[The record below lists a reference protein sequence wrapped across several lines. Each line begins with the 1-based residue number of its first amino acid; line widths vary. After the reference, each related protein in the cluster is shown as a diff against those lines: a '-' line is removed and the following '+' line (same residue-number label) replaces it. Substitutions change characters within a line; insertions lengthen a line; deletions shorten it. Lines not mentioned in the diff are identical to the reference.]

1 MRVAL
6 AQINPVIGDV
16 AGNAARVREC
26 IAVAEGHGVELVVFS
41 EVCLVGYPARDLLED
56 PELVAENVAALEAI
70 ARDCH
75 RVAALVG
82 FVRPAPE
89 GPGAPLE
96 DAAGLLADGR
106 VEGTH
111 VKSLLPNYGAY
122 DDPRYFRPGPGPRC
136 SELGGRR
143 FGVTICEDLW
153 DVEALGRRLYAIDP
167 IASLASERV
176 DTIVNIAASGY
187 ERGKLTRREAL
198 LGRQARRSGATIVYV
213 NQVGANDGM
222 IFDGGSCVLSPEGH
236 VIARAASFRADLL
249 VVDTRAGAEAGR
261 CEPTA
266 DEMTR
271 LAQALTLGLR
281 DYVGKGG
288 YPGVVVGL
296 DGGPASAVV
305 AALAADALG
314 PQRVRAVATPRHG
327 DDDPALAPCVRLAEK
342 LGIEL
347 DVLPIEPALEAMR
360 GWSEGAPGGGNGPS
374 AAEQLPACLHA
385 TALSI
390 LGRRTGRLPLVA
402 VSKTDLALG
411 RGAPTWGIS
420 GGLAPV
426 GDLFERDIARLVD
439 RLNAAGP
446 RIPPAILGTWREDR
460 GRYISYGESGGP
472 RAQDQPADLS
482 LAELEEI
489 LCRLI
494 EQGHTAGQ
502 IEAGGFDRQSVDRV
516 VRQVE
521 RAEQA
526 RRQAPTVLEV
536 SSRAFGPG
544 RRMPVVRKHPGA
556 AQTCG
561 RDRPIHPTT

>member
-26 IAVAEGHGVELVVFS
+26 IAAAEDRGVELVVFS
-41 EVCLVGYPARDLLED
+41 EVCLVGYPARDLLDD
-56 PELVAENVAALEAI
+56 PDLVAENVAAVDAL
-70 ARDCH
+70 ARDCR

-96 DAAGLLADGR
+96 DAAALLADGR
-106 VEGTH
+106 VEGIH

-122 DDPRYFRPGPGPRC
+122 DDPRYFRPGTGPRC

-143 FGVTICEDLW
+143 LGVTICEDLW
-153 DVEALGRRLYAIDP
+153 DAEALGRQLYAIDP
-167 IASLASERV
+167 IARLASERV

-187 ERGKLTRREAL
+187 ERAKVARREAL
-198 LGRQARRSGATIVYV
+198 LARQARRSGATIVYV

-222 IFDGGSCVLSPEGH
+222 IFDGGSCVLSPEGR
-236 VIARAASFRADLL
+236 VVARAASFRSDLL
-249 VVDTRAGAEAGR
+249 VVDTRAESEAAAGR
-261 CEPTA
+261 CEPLA

-271 LAQALTLGLR
+271 LTEALKLGLR
-281 DYVGKGG
+281 DFVDKGG

-296 DGGPASAVV
+296 AGDPTSAVV

-314 PQRVRAVATPRHG
+314 PQHVKAIAAPRHQG
-327 DDDPALAPCVRLAEK
+327 DDPALAACVPLAEN

-347 DVLPIEPALEAMR
+347 AVLPMRPVLEAVQ
-360 GWSEGAPGGGNGPS
+360 GWFDDTP
-374 AAEQLPACLHA
+374 AAGQRPLATEELSACLHA
-385 TALSI
+385 AALSI

-411 RGAPTWGIS
+411 RGAPAWGVS
-420 GGLAPV
+420 GALAPV
-426 GDLFERDIARLVD
+426 GDLFERDITRLAD
-439 RLNAAGP
+439 HLNAAGP
-446 RIPPAILGTWREDR
+446 RIPSAILETWR
-460 GRYISYGESGGP
+460 GNPARYISYGETVGP
-472 RAQDQPADLS
+472 RAEGRSSDPS
-482 LAELEEI
+482 LADLEEI
-489 LCRLI
+489 LSRRV

-502 IEAGGFDRQSVDRV
+502 IAAEGCERQGVDRV
-516 VRQVE
+516 VRQIE
-521 RAEQA
+521 RAEAA
-526 RRQAPTVLEV
+526 RRQAPIVLEV

-544 RRMPVVRKHPGA
+544 RRVPVVRKYS
-556 AQTCG
+556 
-561 RDRPIHPTT
+561 